1 MGNFGQ
7 LQASVENDWIG
18 VFFVASFQSKVESVY
33 LNKDIFGFT
42 GIYCKI
48 SRGAVLI
55 SASLMCVGICF
66 SPIWRMFDDLVDV

>member
-7 LQASVENDWIG
+7 LQASVENDRIE
-18 VFFVASFQSKVESVY
+18 VFFVASFQSKVASVY

-42 GIYCKI
+42 GIYYKI
-48 SRGAVLI
+48 SRGAILI

-66 SPIWRMFDDLVDV
+66 SPISRMMDDSVGG